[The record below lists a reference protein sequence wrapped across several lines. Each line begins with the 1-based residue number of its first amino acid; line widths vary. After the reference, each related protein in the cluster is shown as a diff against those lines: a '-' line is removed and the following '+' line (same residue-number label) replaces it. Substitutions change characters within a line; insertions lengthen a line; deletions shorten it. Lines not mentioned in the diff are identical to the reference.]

1 MMRVLV
7 PTSSQGLTHGLHE
20 DVDDD
25 GDEVGEDEEDT
36 GGGRQDI
43 FGTYS
48 QQECGRKREVGD
60 EVSVERETLLSS
72 DFESQAKKDDS
83 ERDRKT
89 V

>member
-1 MMRVLV
+1 MKRERERDDACSL
-7 PTSSQGLTHGLHE
+7 SFEENSQ
-20 DVDDD
+20 
-25 GDEVGEDEEDT
+25 EDT